1 MLTTPRLL
9 LRPWQPADRA
19 SLVALN
25 ADPAVLRY
33 FPALMSPADT
43 DAMLERIHA
52 HFEQHGYGLWAA
64 ELRAT
69 GECIGYI
76 GLNIPRFQLPF
87 SPCVEIGWRLA
98 AAHWNQGLATEGALA
113 ALEYGFGTLGLPE
126 IVSFTTTA
134 NLPSRRVME
143 KIGMT
148 HNQDDDFDHPALPEA
163 HPLRRH
169 VLYRRSR
176 NG

>member
-1 MLTTPRLL
+1 
-9 LRPWQPADRA
+9 
-19 SLVALN
+19 
-25 ADPAVLRY
+25 
-33 FPALMSPADT
+33 MSAAES
-43 DAMLERIHA
+43 DAMLQRIHA
-52 HFEQHGYGLWAA
+52 HFAQHGYGLWTA

-113 ALEYGFGTLGLPE
+113 AMECGFQTLGLSE
-126 IVSFTTTA
+126 IVSFTTPA
-134 NLPSRRVME
+134 N
-143 KIGMT
+143 
-148 HNQDDDFDHPALPEA
+148 LPEA

-169 VLYRRSR
+169 ILYRRSR